1 MWERAHMLD
10 AFVLRSTAEP
20 GVVSL
25 SYRLKMSQM
34 SLGFYGQS
42 TNGAIKVMRDSPL

>member
-1 MWERAHMLD
+1 MWERTHLLS
-10 AFVLRSTAEP
+10 AFASRSTAEP
-20 GVVSL
+20 GVVAL

-42 TNGAIKVMRDSPL
+42 TNGAIKVLYT

>member
-1 MWERAHMLD
+1 MLD